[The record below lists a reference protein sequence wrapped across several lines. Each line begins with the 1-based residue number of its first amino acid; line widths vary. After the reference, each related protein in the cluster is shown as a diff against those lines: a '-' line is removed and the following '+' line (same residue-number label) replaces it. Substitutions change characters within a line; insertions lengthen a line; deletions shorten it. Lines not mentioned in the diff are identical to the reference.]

1 MSKKVCITGYG
12 VICAIGNNADECF
25 SALKSQKHGVS
36 LLKNIRSRFQDNL
49 LVGEVKLN
57 NHELFQ
63 LAQLKKISTNSRGT
77 LLGII
82 AAKQAVSHAKLSAEE
97 LKTTALISGTSVGGM
112 DLFEQGYQGVIDK
125 NIERPNYFF
134 SEHDC
139 GNLNAKIAT
148 ELGLQSYTTCIS
160 TACSSSA
167 NAILLGARMIKNG
180 LVKRAIVGGSDALSK
195 FTINGFH
202 SLGILSE
209 QHTTPFDKNRTGL
222 NLGEGAAYLILE
234 AEDVCANKETL
245 GIVAGWGNAN
255 DAFHQTASSES
266 GDGSILS
273 IKKALKTAGILA
285 TEIDYIN
292 THGTGTGNNDFSESV
307 AMKTIFGK
315 NVPNFNSLKP
325 FTGHTLA
332 ACGSIEAIFSLF
344 SMNENILFK
353 SLNFQ
358 TPIEETN
365 LTPVLETLE
374 NIEIKNVLSNSFG
387 FGGNC
392 TSLIFTKE

>member
-1 MSKKVCITGYG
+1 M
-12 VICAIGNNADECF
+12 ICAIGNNADECF
-25 SALKSQKHGVS
+25 SALKSEKHGVA
-36 LLKNIRSRFQDNL
+36 LLKNVSSKFQNNI
-49 LVGEVKLN
+49 LVGEVKRSN
-57 NHELFQ
+57 DELLQ
-63 LAQLKKISTNSRGT
+63 LASLKKIPTNSRGV

-82 AAKQAVSHAKLSAEE
+82 AAKQAVAHANLSAEE
-97 LKTTALISGTSVGGM
+97 LKNTALISGTSVGGM
-112 DLFEQGYQGVIDK
+112 DLFEQGYQGVIDA
-125 NIERPNYFF
+125 NIQNPDYFF

-139 GNLNAKIAT
+139 GNLNAKIAS
-148 ELGLQSYTTCIS
+148 ELGLSGYTTCIS

-180 LVKRAIVGGSDALSK
+180 IVKRAIVGGSDALSK

-209 QHTTPFDKNRTGL
+209 KHTTPFDKDRTGL

-234 AEDVCANKETL
+234 AEDVCANKKVL
-245 GIVAGWGNAN
+245 GTVAGWGNAN

-273 IKKALKTAGILA
+273 IKKALKTAEISPS
-285 TEIDYIN
+285 EIDYIN
-292 THGTGTGNNDFSESV
+292 THGTGTGNNDFAESV
-307 AMKTIFGK
+307 AMKTIFGE
-315 NVPNFNSLKP
+315 NIPAFNSLKP

-332 ACGSIEAIFSLF
+332 ACGSIEAVFSLF
-344 SMNENILFK
+344 SINENILFP

-365 LTPVLETLE
+365 LIPVQALRE
-374 NIEIKNVLSNSFG
+374 NIEISTVLSNSFG

-392 TSLIFTKE
+392 TSLIFTKG